1 MFHLNFSHPMEYKG
15 SSNEKYFTQLTIASE
30 VMQEAGM
37 FPARLVS
44 LQHELQM
51 CIKLRWAWGFHLL
64 CAVLALNVGVGA
76 FCFSAEISFML
87 PFRAF

>member
-15 SSNEKYFTQLTIASE
+15 FSNEKYFTQLTIASE

-37 FPARLVS
+37 FPARLIS

-51 CIKLRWAWGFHLL
+51 CIKLGWAWGFHLL

-76 FCFSAEISFML
+76 FCFSAETSLML
-87 PFRAF
+87 PFRTF